1 VSKPL
6 LEVGDASLIVTIN
19 DDVKMRFYRA
29 AILANYPGQTRSGM
43 KLAAWM
49 IECMDWKTGIVVR
62 NTSARRFMLM
72 TKLARARVDDGLKE
86 LVEAGLIDRVYMGN
100 GRKGQIKVSNKVAQL
115 APGTSVSELW
125 SKEKA
130 ASLRG
135 RDVNLGSGLVS
146 GPPSGLDMRPE
157 RPHYEA
163 SYPIPSYPEVNPGSS
178 GAGFDVD
185 QAPTT
190 EGSLPTP
197 TPQFLRPET
206 LEKKK
211 EPPSPPVASATTKT
225 HVALAT
231 SNGVPVASTGYG
243 YGTEIAG
250 LNEYTDDVVDRVVAM
265 QAGIITNKDPAW
277 VAVLGVVRQTSPRR
291 VMAAVLDLEVAH
303 ATGKLRSP
311 VLRALRGFAVAISE
325 EDAAAKLEEAG
336 KPKRISA
343 AEKFGWRR

>member
-190 EGSLPTP
+190 EGPLPTP
-197 TPQFLRPET
+197 QLSSPGRLKPT
-206 LEKKK
+206 
-211 EPPSPPVASATTKT
+211 EPPLPPVASATTKSR
-225 HVALAT
+225 VGSAT
-231 SNGVPVASTGYG
+231 VNEPTPYG

-250 LNEYTDDVVDRVVAM
+250 LNGSTSEWVDRFAALDGPLIVDKTPYWA
-265 QAGIITNKDPAW
+265 TLLD
-277 VAVLGVVRQTSPRR
+277 VVRQTSPRR
-291 VMAAVLDLEVAH
+291 AQAAVLDVGATH
-303 ATGKLRSP
+303 AAGKLKRP
-311 VLRALRGFAVAISE
+311 PLRVLAAFARNLTE
-325 EDAAAKLEEAG
+325 EEAAARLEAASA
-336 KPKRISA
+336 PKVFRLIDFMS
-343 AEKFGWRR
+343 GGHRR